1 MRKAFNLFL
10 FFTFSTVV
18 LVAQD
23 FGETN
28 SLGFRFNYSDPDK
41 YEIAGISISGTKFLD
56 PNAIISISGLRI
68 GDVIKVPGDDISN
81 AIKKLWDQGILGDV
95 QIQITRIEGKKI
107 YLNFELKER
116 PRLSRFLFK
125 GLKKSDEDDIKGKIR
140 LIKGKVVTD
149 ALIKNTQ
156 NTIKKHFSEKG
167 YQNAQV
173 KVQQLKDTTYSN
185 SVVLLITVAK
195 NSKVKVR
202 ELIFEGNQA
211 FDDDKLAK
219 KMKKTKGRSP
229 GKFWVSH
236 KYNQKSYEEDKK
248 KIIEFYNT
256 QGYRDA
262 KISLD
267 SSWYFKS
274 KKAKHKNKYLGLK
287 LVIEEGRK
295 YYFRSIQWTGNF
307 VYSDNYLSSILNIKK
322 GDVYDKD
329 ALDKKLNYNPNGQDI
344 SSLYLDDGYL
354 FFTVDPVEVV
364 VENDSIDIEMRI
376 HEGTQATIDKITV
389 SGNTKTNDHVV
400 LREIRTIPGRKFSRS
415 DLIRSQRE
423 IAQLGYFDPEKIDIQ
438 PIPNPQK
445 GTVDI
450 NYNVT
455 EKPSD
460 QIQLSG
466 GWGGFFGFVGTL
478 GLVFNNFSLKNVKH
492 FNKWDPLPAGDGQR
506 LSVNFQANGPN
517 FQSYSTSFTEPW
529 LGGKKPHA
537 FTVSLSRSVQRLGVG
552 RLGFQS
558 GFGSTGFLRLN
569 SISVSLGKRLRWPD
583 DYFTLSHSI
592 SYLIYELG
600 NYNTGLLGVNN
611 GIFNNFTIANTISRN
626 SIDNPT
632 YPRRGSSITLGITLT
647 PPYSIF
653 SKGRD
658 FSKESNAE
666 KYRWVEYHKWM
677 FDYSLFTKL
686 AGKLVL
692 STRAHFGY
700 LGAYNSQLGP
710 GPFERFVIGGS
721 GLTGFNF
728 LLGSDVIGLRG
739 YQDRFL
745 LNSGGNA
752 TGGVVYNKYVM
763 ELRYPISLNPMAT
776 LYGLVFAEGGNS
788 FTAYKEYDP
797 FSLYRVAGVGARI
810 FMPAF
815 GMIGLDYGL
824 GFDEVPGS
832 PNANNNRFT
841 FTIGQQI
848 R

>member
-1 MRKAFNLFL
+1 MQIATRIFL
-10 FFTFSTVV
+10 IICISFIVGA
-18 LVAQD
+18 AQD
-23 FGETN
+23 FDQN
-28 SLGFRFNYSDPDK
+28 NALGFRFNYSDPDK
-41 YEIAGISISGTKFLD
+41 YEIANITTSGTKFLD
-56 PNAIISISGLRI
+56 PNAIVSISGLKI

-81 AIKKLWDQGILGDV
+81 AIKKLWDQGILGDIK
-95 QIQITRIEGKKI
+95 IQITKIEGKKI
-107 YLNFELKER
+107 YLNFELTER
-116 PRLSRFLFK
+116 PRLSRFQFK
-125 GLKKSDEDDIKGKIR
+125 GVKKSDEDDIKGKIR

-149 ALIKNTQ
+149 ALLKNTQ
-156 NTIKKHFSEKG
+156 NTIKKYYAEKG
-167 YQNAQV
+167 YQNALV
-173 KVQQLKDTTYSN
+173 KVQQIKDTTYSN
-185 SVVLLITVAK
+185 SVVLVINITK

-202 ELIFEGNQA
+202 ALMFEGNEA
-211 FDDDKLAK
+211 FDDKKLAK

-236 KYNQKSYEEDKK
+236 KYNQKLYDEDKK
-248 KIIEFYNT
+248 KLIEFYNT

-262 KISLD
+262 KISID
-267 SSWYFKS
+267 SSWYFS
-274 KKAKHKNKYLGLK
+274 AKKPKHKNKYLGLK
-287 LVIEEGRK
+287 LKIDEGRK
-295 YYFRSIQWTGNF
+295 YYFRNVNWTGNF
-307 VYSDNYLSSILNIKK
+307 VYSDNYLASVLNIKK

-354 FFTVDPVEVV
+354 FFTVDPVELVV
-364 VENDSIDIEMRI
+364 DNDSIDIEMRI
-376 HEGTQATIDKITV
+376 HEGTQATIDKINV

-438 PIPNPQK
+438 PVPNPQK

-492 FNKWDPLPAGDGQR
+492 FDKWDPLPAGDGQR

-529 LGGKKPHA
+529 LGGRKPHA
-537 FTVSLSRSVQRLGVG
+537 FTVSFSRSVQRLGAG

-569 SISVSLGKRLRWPD
+569 SVSVSLGKRLRWPD
-583 DYFTLSHSI
+583 DYFTLSHSV

-611 GIFNNFTIANTISRN
+611 GIFNNFTVANTLSRN

-653 SKGRD
+653 NRSRD
-658 FSKESNAE
+658 FAKETNAE
-666 KYRWVEYHKWM
+666 KYKWVEYHKWM
-677 FDYSLFTKL
+677 LDYSLFTKL
-686 AGKLVL
+686 AGNLVL

-700 LGAYNSQLGP
+700 LGAYNKQLGP

-745 LNSGGNA
+745 LNSSGNT

-776 LYGLVFAEGGNS
+776 LYGLIFAEGGNS

-824 GFDEVPGS
+824 GFDEVPGAPS
-832 PNANNNRFT
+832 ANNNRFT